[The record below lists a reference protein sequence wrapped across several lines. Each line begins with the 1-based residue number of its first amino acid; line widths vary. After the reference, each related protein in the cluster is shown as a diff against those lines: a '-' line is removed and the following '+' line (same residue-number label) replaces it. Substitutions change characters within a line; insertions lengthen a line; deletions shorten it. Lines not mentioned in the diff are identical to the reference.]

1 MTDVSQRRLDV
12 AGTRSFAAAGAG
24 PARRAALAEFARTW
38 LVERWA
44 DAAQGRP
51 TPGLALAAVGSIA
64 RGDAG
69 PLSDYDL
76 VLLHE
81 GRGMS
86 QKEIDRFADR
96 LWYPMWDSGIKIDHS
111 VRTLGQCR
119 QVAGA
124 DLSAAV
130 GLLDLAYVAGE
141 EGVVAAAR
149 SAVAQDWRANARR
162 RLPEVLEAVSARHT
176 RMGDCAHLIEPDL
189 KEARGG
195 LRDMT
200 VLRALTAAWLAD
212 RPHGEVDAAYL
223 RILDV
228 RDAVHMVTGRARD
241 RLGRED
247 HDAVAALLGYDDTD
261 VMLTDLSQA
270 ARVVA
275 YALDGTLRRASQ
287 SQRARVLRVGPR
299 RPSLEPLGYGL
310 FLHDGEAVLGPGVDP
325 HGNPTLALRAAGI
338 AARAGVSLAPATLAN
353 LAAGCPPL
361 PQPWPSDALAL
372 FTDLLAAGPGLVG
385 VWEGLDL
392 AGIIEQWIPQWREV
406 RSRPQHNSVHRHT
419 VDRHSIE
426 AVVVAGGLV
435 RDVQRPDLLL
445 LAALLHDIGK
455 VAGAADHAEVGAP
468 VADQILRRL
477 GVPDPD
483 RELVVRL
490 VREHLTLVELA
501 TRRDP
506 HDPATVAAL
515 SAAVGGSLETL
526 ALLRALTEADACAA
540 GPAAWTDWRAQLVA
554 RLTAVGQHALRERPD
569 VEVGADAGASATTM
583 AGSEAAAAEGLA
595 PGLLDDGPGATAAE
609 IAEVAAGRPVVRVD
623 RLGTAHRL
631 HIVDND
637 RAGLFADT
645 TGLFAAT
652 GFIVR
657 SALLRTIDGIAIN
670 EWHVDSPS
678 GDAPDAG
685 MFSRGLARLSV
696 GDRSPLAPLARRRRA
711 LDVTAH
717 SALGRPGMTRAMV
730 VPEASRQSTVIEVR
744 ATDRRGLLHD
754 LGAAITDAG
763 LSVRSAHIATYA
775 GQALD
780 TFYLTRAD
788 GSPLAPAEVGRTI
801 ALLIDTSDGR

>member
-38 LVERWA
+38 LVDRWA
-44 DAAQGRP
+44 EAAQGRP

-81 GRGMS
+81 GRAMS
-86 QKEIDRFADR
+86 QKDIDRFADR

-130 GLLDLAYVAGE
+130 GLLDLSHLAGE
-141 EGVVAAAR
+141 ENLVAAAR

-162 RLPEVLEAVSARHT
+162 RLPEVLDAVTARHT

-247 HDAVAALLGYDDTD
+247 HDGVAALLGYDDTD
-261 VMLTDLSQA
+261 LMLTDLSQA
-270 ARVVA
+270 ARIVG

-299 RPSLEPLGYGL
+299 RPSLEALGYGL

-325 HGNPTLALRAAGI
+325 HANPTLALRAAGI

-361 PQPWPSDALAL
+361 PQPWPADALAL

-392 AGIIEQWIPQWREV
+392 AGIIEQWIPEWREV
-406 RSRPQHNSVHRHT
+406 RSRPQHNAVHRHT

-468 VADQILRRL
+468 VADRILGRL
-477 GVPDPD
+477 GVADAD
-483 RELVVRL
+483 RALVVRL

-506 HDPATVAAL
+506 HDPATVASL
-515 SAAVGGSLETL
+515 SAAVDGSLETL

-554 RLTAVGQHALRERPD
+554 RLTAVGARALRERP
-569 VEVGADAGASATTM
+569 ERPERPGAEAVGGIGDG
-583 AGSEAAAAEGLA
+583 GL
-595 PGLLDDGPGATAAE
+595 GDDGPGATAAE

-637 RAGLFADT
+637 RTGLFADT
-645 TGLFAAT
+645 TGLLAAT

-657 SALLRTIDGIAIN
+657 SALLRTVDGIAVN

-678 GDAPDAG
+678 GDAPDGG
-685 MFSRGLARLSV
+685 MLSRGLGRLAM

-711 LDVTAH
+711 LEVTAH
-717 SALGRPGMTRAMV
+717 ASLGRPGMTRAMV
-730 VPEASRQSTVIEVR
+730 LPEASRQSTVIEVR

-754 LGAAITDAG
+754 LGSAITDAG

-801 ALLIDTSDGR
+801 ALLIDTSDGRAAS